1 MPQQLPLSPWQ
12 CEGVFIN
19 ISEALRSSRNGCCRG
34 KHLDQQITGSPVQAL
49 HTRELR
55 TCVGKRLGKSTG
67 VPSRWE
73 AHRQTSY
80 SLTCNMR
87 SEGRTS
93 VRKEISRPRALALSF
108 MEPYPTASS
117 QPLYFPPTEQSSV
130 HCTSPAAS

>member
-73 AHRQTSY
+73 AHRQTNQLQSDMQHEERGKNQCKEGDFQTQSPGTQFHGAVSH
-80 SLTCNMR
+80 SLFPAFVLSSHR
-87 SEGRTS
+87 AELSALHITS
-93 VRKEISRPRALALSF
+93 
-108 MEPYPTASS
+108 
-117 QPLYFPPTEQSSV
+117 
-130 HCTSPAAS
+130 C